1 MQRLIPLMSMA
12 MLAIPALATPA
23 SAADAAT
30 KPASTAAPSPTL
42 LRASLL
48 VEDADRAA
56 AFYAALGFR
65 IESDFFN
72 TRQPAGNPFPLNA
85 PSTAV
90 RLVILASADG
100 AGGRIGLVEFR
111 APTPDENRL
120 DKEKTGRG
128 DVVLVFDVPDA
139 DAAHA
144 ALVAAGARVLEPPQ
158 VYVSRNRAPDG
169 GPMQGKVFHARD
181 PDGHLVELLEAPKP
195 VR

>member
-12 MLAIPALATPA
+12 MLAMPALA
-23 SAADAAT
+23 AAG
-30 KPASTAAPSPTL
+30 PSPTL

-48 VEDADRAA
+48 VEDVDRAQ

-65 IESDFFN
+65 PEADFAN
-72 TRQPAGNPFPLNA
+72 AREPKGNPFPLNA

-90 RLVILASADG
+90 RLVILASASGD
-100 AGGRIGLVEFR
+100 GGRIGLVQFT
-111 APTPDENRL
+111 APAPADNRR
-120 DKEKTGRG
+120 DAATTGRG

-144 ALVAAGARVLEPPQ
+144 ALVAAGAQVLEPPQ
-158 VYVSRNRAPDG
+158 VYVSRRNAPDG
-169 GPMQGKVFHARD
+169 SPMQGKVFHARD

>member
-1 MQRLIPLMSMA
+1 MPPLIPLMSMLA
-12 MLAIPALATPA
+12 MPLAAGSSATP
-23 SAADAAT
+23 SAAAT
-30 KPASTAAPSPTL
+30 ASPTL

-48 VEDADRAA
+48 VEDAGRAA

-65 IESDFFN
+65 IESDFAN
-72 TRQPAGNPFPLNA
+72 AREPAGNPFPLNA
-85 PSTAV
+85 ASTAV

-100 AGGRIGLVEFR
+100 TGGRIGLVEFR
-111 APTPDENRL
+111 APTPGENRI
-120 DKEKTGRG
+120 DKGKTGRG

-139 DAAHA
+139 DSAHA
-144 ALVAAGARVLEPPQ
+144 ALLAAGAQVLEPPQ

-195 VR
+195 VGAPAVR

>member
-1 MQRLIPLMSMA
+1 MLPLIPLMSMLA
-12 MLAIPALATPA
+12 MPM
-23 SAADAAT
+23 AAAAAT
-30 KPASTAAPSPTL
+30 GAATTAAPSPTL

-48 VEDADRAA
+48 VEDAERAA

-65 IESDFFN
+65 IESDFTN
-72 TRQPAGNPFPLNA
+72 ARRPEGNPFPLNA

-100 AGGRIGLVEFR
+100 TGGRIGLVEFR
-111 APTPDENRL
+111 TPTPDENRL

-139 DAAHA
+139 EAAHA

>member
-1 MQRLIPLMSMA
+1 MLPLIPLMSMLA
-12 MLAIPALATPA
+12 MPV
-23 SAADAAT
+23 AAGAAT
-30 KPASTAAPSPTL
+30 AAAPSPTL

-48 VEDADRAA
+48 VEDADRAL

-65 IESDFFN
+65 VETDFAN
-72 TRQPAGNPFPLNA
+72 TRQPEGNPFPLNA

-90 RLVILASADG
+90 RLVILASASGD
-100 AGGRIGLVEFR
+100 GGRIGLVEFR
-111 APTPDENRL
+111 TPTPGENRI
-120 DKEKTGRG
+120 DRERTGRG
-128 DVVLVFDVPDA
+128 DVVLVFDVADA
-139 DAAHA
+139 DATYAS
-144 ALVAAGARVLEPPQ
+144 LKAAGARVIEPPQ

>member
-1 MQRLIPLMSMA
+1 MSPLVPLMSMLA
-12 MLAIPALATPA
+12 MPLAAAPGAT
-23 SAADAAT
+23 T
-30 KPASTAAPSPTL
+30 GAAPSPTL

-48 VEDADRAA
+48 VEDADRAT

-111 APTPDENRL
+111 APTPGENRI

-195 VR
+195 VTTPAP

>member
-1 MQRLIPLMSMA
+1 MPPLIPLMSMLA
-12 MLAIPALATPA
+12 MPMAAGSAATP
-23 SAADAAT
+23 SAAAT
-30 KPASTAAPSPTL
+30 ASPTL

-48 VEDADRAA
+48 VEDAGRAA

-65 IESDFFN
+65 MESDFAN
-72 TRQPAGNPFPLNA
+72 AREPAGNPFPLNA

-100 AGGRIGLVEFR
+100 TGGRIGLVEFR
-111 APTPDENRL
+111 SPTPGVNRIDEG
-120 DKEKTGRG
+120 KTGRG

-139 DAAHA
+139 DATHA
-144 ALVAAGARVLEPPQ
+144 ALLAAGAQVLGPPQ

-195 VR
+195 VTTPAVR